1 MWSAKMSF
9 SPELESGSGSDGE
22 ADSRVGE
29 PPSGHGL
36 DALERALRQHLA
48 DEASEDIVRH
58 AIAEWCA
65 DVHAARLSP
74 EKTLVAYKRVL
85 ARIAAN
91 APLHDRESEAG
102 KASMARLVTLCI
114 EEYYRQ

>member
-1 MWSAKMSF
+1 MSF
-9 SPELESGSGSDGE
+9 SPDLGSGPGPDGE
-22 ADSRVGE
+22 ADSRLGDL
-29 PPSGHGL
+29 PPGHGL

-48 DEASEDIVRH
+48 DEASEDVVRH

-65 DVHAARLSP
+65 DVHAARMSP

-85 ARIAAN
+85 SRVAAT
-91 APLHDRESEAG
+91 APLHDRETEAG